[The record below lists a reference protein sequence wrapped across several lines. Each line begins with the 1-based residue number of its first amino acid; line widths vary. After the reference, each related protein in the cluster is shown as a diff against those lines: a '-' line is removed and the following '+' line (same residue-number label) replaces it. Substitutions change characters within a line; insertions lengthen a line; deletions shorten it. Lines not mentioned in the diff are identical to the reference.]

1 MSYTEQD
8 IRSASTSLVQAF
20 GDLLTWKWE
29 EERNVLLAE
38 FASGKSEEVIS
49 ILQNHFQN
57 EWNKKSI
64 KKAPKSLIEELG
76 AHAKLAKEQRVFT
89 SSPEDNNKCITALL
103 WPWGH
108 GSTLSLR
115 LTLIQTPYEYI
126 EPPEKT
132 SFLSSLFKKRNT
144 N

>member
-8 IRSASTSLVQAF
+8 IRSASTSLIQAF

-29 EERNVLLAE
+29 EEKCVLLAE
-38 FASGKSEEVIS
+38 FASGKAEQVTS
-49 ILQNHFQN
+49 ILQNNFKD

-64 KKAPKSLIEELG
+64 KKAPQSLIKDLG
-76 AHAKLAKEQRVFT
+76 VHAKLIKEQRVFT
-89 SSPEDNNKCITALL
+89 NSPDGEKCVTALL

-115 LTLIQTPYEYI
+115 LTLIETPYQYVT
-126 EPPEKT
+126 PPEKKRL
-132 SFLSSLFKKRNT
+132 LSKLFKRRKKS
-144 N
+144 